1 MVARLRGILHQR
13 KIGHTGTLDPEATG
27 VLPVVV
33 GNATK
38 LVELLTDKQKE
49 YVAELTLGLTSDTE
63 DIWGE
68 ILSEN
73 EVRCSEKEVEAAV
86 KSFMGDILQIPP
98 MYSAIKVE
106 GKKLYEL
113 ARAGITVERKARP
126 VTIYEIEIIKMDLP
140 KLEIRVLCSKGTYI
154 RTLCRDIGEKLG
166 CGALMSSL
174 KRTMS
179 GQFTLENALTLNEVE
194 ECVKA
199 GKLSDVII
207 PTDTVFKEYAGAMLT
222 GELLRRAKNGNSLE
236 ANEIKNM
243 ISEGDKKRLRLY
255 DENNNFFAL
264 FYLKDKEYRVDKM
277 FL

>member
-73 EVRCSEKEVEAAV
+73 EVRCSEKEVEEAV

-264 FYLKDKEYRVDKM
+264 FSLKDKEYRVDKM